1 MKKINDNEYSFG
13 NWNITTSWGDMT
25 LETYQ
30 KLEEI
35 YEGENVDIRDI
46 IAILANKERKD
57 VDELPTEFFEQ
68 LLEKIA
74 FIKEKPETPEPSS
87 SIEISGETYQINIME
102 KLKTGEFIDSQMAL
116 EGDKH
121 NYALLFAI
129 LCRKAGEIYN
139 DDFIANTLPAREEL
153 FKKQPIMKILP
164 LVGFFLL
171 RWRIYIIPMALS
183 SKVEE
188 AIDLILDD
196 IKSSRKGG
204 VGKALSSALWIRKLR
219 KLKKQLRSTSQRS

>member
-1 MKKINDNEYSFG
+1 MKKINDSEYSFG
-13 NWNITTSWGDMT
+13 NWNIATSWTDVT
-25 LETYQ
+25 LEQYQ
-30 KLEEI
+30 KLEEV
-35 YEGENVDIRDI
+35 YEGDPDIRDI

-57 VDELPTEFFEQ
+57 ADELPTEFFEE
-68 LLEKIA
+68 LLKSIA

-87 SIEISGETYQINIME
+87 SIEIAGETYQINIME

-129 LCRKAGEIYN
+129 LCRKAEETYN
-139 DDFIANTLPAREEL
+139 DDFIANTLPEREEL
-153 FKKQPIMKILP
+153 FKKQPVLKILP
-164 LVGFFLL
+164 LVAFFLQVWKISVL
-171 RWRIYIIPMALS
+171 PSLLS

-188 AIDLILDD
+188 AIDLTVDD
-196 IKSSRKGG
+196 IKSFKKGG
-204 VGKALSSALWIRKLR
+204 LGKALSSALWIRKLR

>member
-1 MKKINDNEYSFG
+1 MKKINDYYYYFG
-13 NWNITTSWGDMT
+13 EWNVPTRWDEVT
-25 LETYQ
+25 LEMYQ
-30 KLEEI
+30 KLEEV
-35 YEGENVDIRDI
+35 YDGDPDIRDI
-46 IAILANKERKD
+46 IACLANKERKD

-87 SIEISGETYQINIME
+87 SIEIAGEQYSINIME

-129 LCRKAGEIYN
+129 LCRKVGEIYN
-139 DDFIANTLPAREEL
+139 DEFIANILPERVEL
-153 FKKQPIMKILP
+153 FKKQPVMKILP
-164 LVGFFLL
+164 LVNCFFAL
-171 RWRIYIIPMALS
+171 WKISIIPMALS

-188 AIDLILDD
+188 AANLLAND
-196 IKSSRKGG
+196 IKTSHELG
-204 VGKALSSALWIRKLR
+204 VGKKLYLKWQMRKLR
-219 KLKKQLRSTSQRS
+219 KSLKSIKSS

>member
-13 NWNITTSWGDMT
+13 NWNIATSWTDVT
-25 LETYQ
+25 LEQYQ

-188 AIDLILDD
+188 AANLLAND
-196 IKSSRKGG
+196 IETSPELG
-204 VGKALSSALWIRKLR
+204 VGKKLYLKWRMR
-219 KLKKQLRSTSQRS
+219 KLKKLLKSIKST

>member
-1 MKKINDNEYSFG
+1 MKKINDFNYSFG
-13 NWNITTSWGDMT
+13 DWTIPTSWEGVT
-25 LETYQ
+25 LEMYQ

-46 IAILANKERKD
+46 IACLANKERKD
-57 VDELPTEFFEQ
+57 VDELPTEFFEE
-68 LLEKIA
+68 LLKSIA

-87 SIEISGETYQINIME
+87 SIEISGEAYQINIME

-129 LCRKAGEIYN
+129 LCRKENEVYN
-139 DDFIANTLPAREEL
+139 DEFIANILPERVEL

-164 LVGFFLL
+164 LVGFFLQVWKISVL
-171 RWRIYIIPMALS
+171 PFLLS

-188 AIDLILDD
+188 AIDLTVDD

-219 KLKKQLRSTSQRS
+219 KLKKQLRSTSPRS